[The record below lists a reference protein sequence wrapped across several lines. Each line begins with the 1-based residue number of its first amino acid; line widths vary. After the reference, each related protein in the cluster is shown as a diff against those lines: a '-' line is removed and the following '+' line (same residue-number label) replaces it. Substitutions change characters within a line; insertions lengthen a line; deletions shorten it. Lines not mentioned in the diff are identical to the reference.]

1 MPSFETKQMT
11 AEEAVEAAKGLTF
24 EKVWA
29 SIMRLSE
36 QQTRT
41 DAHID
46 KMSQKVD
53 RLAENIGGL
62 NRSMGE
68 LIESLMTSRMWKKF
82 DQYGHHLV
90 RAYPRVPLYNEKN
103 EALSD
108 IDILLSNTDECMAV
122 EIKREVKS
130 DDIDHHL
137 KRMKLI
143 EAYPPAEVKG
153 KKIYSAIA
161 GAVVPPDVRDYA
173 YEKGMYVLEMNGEYV
188 SLLEPP
194 KEFKAGI
201 W

>member
-1 MPSFETKQMT
+1 MT
-11 AEEAVEAAKGLTF
+11 VEKTLENAKGLTF
-24 EKVWA
+24 DQLMA
-29 SIMRLSE
+29 SLLALRES
-36 QQTRT
+36 QAQT
-41 DAHID
+41 DAQIRQ
-46 KMSQKVD
+46 MSKKVD
-53 RLAENIGGL
+53 KLAVNVGGL

-68 LIESLMTSRMWKKF
+68 LIESLMTSRMWEKF

-90 RAYPRVPLYNEKN
+90 RAYPRVLIYNEKN
-103 EALSD
+103 QQMSD

-122 EIKREVKS
+122 EVKREADE

-143 EAYPPAEVKG
+143 EKYPPAEVKD
-153 KKIYSAIA
+153 KKVYSAIA

-173 YEKGMYVLEMNGEYV
+173 YEKGMYVLEMNGEQV

-194 KEFKAGI
+194 KEFTAKI